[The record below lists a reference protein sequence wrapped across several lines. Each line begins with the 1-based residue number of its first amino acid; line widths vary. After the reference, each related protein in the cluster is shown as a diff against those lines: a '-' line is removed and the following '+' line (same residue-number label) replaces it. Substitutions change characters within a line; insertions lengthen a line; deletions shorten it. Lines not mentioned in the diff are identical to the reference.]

1 MKIKT
6 KTLLIIG
13 LLLSGSI
20 AVADPTPFRAVYK
33 TDYKGLPV
41 SATAIRELKQVSDH
55 QYLFTSTAKSFFIS
69 VTEQS
74 LFYWQDRAIPLEYQ
88 YSRKGIG
95 KNRDD
100 RMTFD
105 WQSNTATR
113 EELDFDI
120 IPGTLDRLL
129 YQLQMREDLNA
140 ADGDQWPKMQYEVA
154 DRGRTRVY
162 NFEVTGRE
170 VISTPLGDIDTIR
183 ATRIRKDNER
193 VTTFWLAPDYDFLL
207 VRFLQQEEKGGFEL
221 LLKEV
226 EFDGQRLTG
235 L

>member
-1 MKIKT
+1 MKIKI
-6 KTLLIIG
+6 LLVIG
-13 LLLSGSI
+13 SLISGSL
-20 AVADPTPFRAVYK
+20 AFADPTPFRAVYK

-41 SATAIRELKQVSDH
+41 SATAIRELKQVSEH
-55 QYLFTSTAKSFFIS
+55 RYLFTSTAKSFFIS

-74 LFYWQDRAIPLEYQ
+74 LFDWHDRAIPLEYQ

-95 KNRDD
+95 KNRND

-105 WQSNTATR
+105 WQNNTATR
-113 EELDFDI
+113 EELDFDVL
-120 IPGTLDRLL
+120 PGTLDRLL

-140 ADGDQWPKMQYEVA
+140 ANDEQWPKMQYEVA

-162 NFEVTGRE
+162 DFEVTGRE
-170 VISTPLGDIDTIR
+170 VITTPLGDIDTVR
-183 ATRIRKDNER
+183 ATRIREDSER

-207 VRFLQQEEKGGFEL
+207 VRFLQQEGKGGFEL
-221 LLKEV
+221 LLKEA
-226 EFDGQRLTG
+226 EFDGEPLTG